1 MKKISILAL
10 VVLAGASWACRKNV
24 AEPENPYADAP
35 WAIDE
40 SLPVPIQFGMDSST
54 PFGIETKA
62 APIETANFAD
72 AKLKITAVDMN
83 STTTYTTSKGFLF
96 YDAPATVSAGFIQF
110 LDGEGEPITR
120 YYPQVSKAED
130 RLNYSF
136 IGYQVPDEEIQ
147 DPGSVHPP
155 LTRTFYLKPNKSST
169 GADNNVDIL
178 WARSDAEDIEY
189 ESVTYHGYNAQYI
202 RKARLAGTDVLAARR
217 PNLAFAHKAAVAHF
231 VVRGEN
237 LGAAT
242 DETYTYEDE
251 NGDDQPIYTVK
262 DLKVAVRREQA
273 RLDMTTGLL
282 SYYGSNVSGNF
293 RTYDSF
299 AAYDDDYVVPVENAA
314 DTPDGIEFGT
324 GVFLIPGARTAG
336 TDDLQ
341 LQFTLVNNLTH
352 EEDTYGVTT
361 PISLPLPY
369 LGGDPANGTGYD
381 AGTSYTYY
389 ITVNSAAVIRIQ
401 ASVANW
407 NSYTGDYVGDAVV
420 LE

>member
-1 MKKISILAL
+1 MKKFSIIAL

-40 SLPVPIQFGMDSST
+40 SLPVPIQFGLDDST
-54 PFGIETKA
+54 PFGIETKG
-62 APIETANFAD
+62 APIESANFAS
-72 AKLKITAVDMN
+72 AKLKITAVDLN

-155 LTRTFYLKPNKSST
+155 LTRTFYLKPNKSSA

-178 WARSDAEDIEY
+178 WARSDATDITY
-189 ESVTYHGYNAQYI
+189 EQVTYHGFNAQYI

-217 PNLAFAHKAAVAHF
+217 PNLAFAHKTALVHF
-231 VVRGEN
+231 VVRGETLAN
-237 LGAAT
+237 GG
-242 DETYTYEDE
+242 DETYTYG
-251 NGDDQPIYTVK
+251 NGLAIYSIK

-273 RLDMTTGLL
+273 KLDLETGDLTN
-282 SYYGSNVSGNF
+282 YGSAVSANY
-293 RTYDSF
+293 RLYDTF
-299 AAYDDDYVVPVENAA
+299 AAWSENYKV
-314 DTPDGIEFGT
+314 DVKDRTSTPNGLEYGT
-324 GVFLIPGARTAG
+324 GIFLIPGERTAG
-336 TDDLQ
+336 TDDLKI
-341 LQFTLVNNLTH
+341 QFTLVNNALNDS
-352 EEDTYGVTT
+352 DTYGVST
-361 PISLPLPY
+361 PITLPLPY
-369 LGGDPANGTGYD
+369 IGDTQNTGYE
-381 AGTSYTYY
+381 AGKAYTYY
-389 ITVNSAAVIRIQ
+389 ITVQSATQIKIQ
-401 ASVANW
+401 ASVADW
-407 NSYTGDYVGDAVV
+407 NSYTGDYVGDEVI
-420 LE
+420 LG